1 MAREVST
8 GILIVSDADVNLAAF
23 QHGRLIGA
31 KSFGA
36 ETGTPLVFLQH
47 FRGGLDRSSAASS
60 CRWQRADYSSSPL
73 SIDPEHLGPGK
84 GLPSRA
90 FGHFQRVV
98 RATSTHGTYIKS
110 VAVGAALFQNRTAR

>member
-1 MAREVST
+1 VAREVST

-47 FRGGLDRSSAASS
+47 FRGGLDRSSILFDRTEKGRRRRDHARIPERRPPAARSQE
-60 CRWQRADYSSSPL
+60 QRTRIPY
-73 SIDPEHLGPGK
+73 
-84 GLPSRA
+84 
-90 FGHFQRVV
+90 
-98 RATSTHGTYIKS
+98 
-110 VAVGAALFQNRTAR
+110 